1 MFVKEGIIASP
12 GIVIA
17 KALVYEKI
25 LVEVNKHKIEDTEA
39 EMVKFQNAIQ
49 KSHEQLEAIRIKAIN
64 ELGEEEGAI
73 FEAHAMVLDDPEFVE
88 GVEAEINNNHL
99 GADYAVKIITDRFY
113 EIFDQMD
120 DPYFSAR
127 AADIKDVGTRVLQN
141 ILGIVQADLSKLDED
156 VIIIADDLTPSDT
169 AQMDKKRVM
178 GFATN
183 IGSRTS
189 HTAIMARSLE
199 IPAVLGLG
207 DITGTVKTGDL
218 MVVDGLTGK
227 VCVNPTNEQLESY
240 QNEKMKYQNYL
251 KELEALKD
259 LDAVT
264 LDGRKVELVGN
275 IGEPNDVAGVLKN
288 GGVGVGLYRT
298 EFLYMNSDVMPSEEK
313 QFAAYRSVLEAFP
326 NGPVIIRTLDIGGD
340 KKLPYL
346 PMDDELNP
354 FLGLRAIRLCF
365 KEIDLFKIQLR
376 AILRASI
383 YGQAHIMFPMISSI
397 TEVRQAKAILLDCM
411 KELDQEQRPYDKAV
425 KVGVMIE
432 IPSAAI
438 AADIISKEVDFFSIG
453 TNDLCQYTLAV
464 DRMNQEVSYLYDPFN
479 PAILRLIKQVTAT
492 SEKKDNFFTGMCGEM
507 AGDPLAAVLLL
518 GLGLYEFSMSA
529 LSIPQIKKII
539 RSVRYEDAKN
549 IADAAL
555 NMDSGEEI
563 MDFVQE
569 SMKKLNLNI

>member
-1 MFVKEGIIASP
+1 MFVKEGISASP
-12 GIVIA
+12 GIAIA
-17 KALVYEKI
+17 RAFVYEKI
-25 LVEVNKHKIEDTEA
+25 AVEVNKNKTDDTQAEIE
-39 EMVKFQNAIQ
+39 KFHVAL
-49 KSHEQLEAIRIKAIN
+49 KLSHQQLESIRLKAID

-88 GVEAEINNNHL
+88 GVEAEINENQL
-99 GADYAVKIITDRFY
+99 SADFAVNVVTDRFY
-113 EIFDQMD
+113 AIFDQMD

-127 AADIKDVGTRVLQN
+127 AADIKDVGTRVQNN
-141 ILGIVQADLSKLDED
+141 ILGIVQADLSSLNED

-199 IPAVLGLG
+199 IPAVLGLC
-207 DITGTVKTGDL
+207 DITDTVTTGDL

-227 VCVNPTNEQLESY
+227 VCINPTNEQLASY
-240 QNEKMKYQNYL
+240 ENEKQKYQDYL
-251 KELEALKD
+251 KELEELKD
-259 LDAVT
+259 LDAIT
-264 LDGRKVELVGN
+264 LDGIKIELVGN

-326 NGPVIIRTLDIGGD
+326 NGPVVIRTLDIGGD

-346 PMDDELNP
+346 PMDNELNP

-365 KEIDLFKIQLR
+365 KEVGLFKTQLR

-383 YGQAHIMFPMISSI
+383 YGHAHIMFPMISSI
-397 TEVRQAKAILLDCM
+397 TEVRQAKAILFDCM
-411 KELDQEQRPYDKAV
+411 KELDAEQVAYDKAV

-438 AADIISKEVDFFSIG
+438 AADIICKEVDFFSIG

-492 SEKKDNFFTGMCGEM
+492 SDKKENFFTGMCGEM
-507 AGDPLAAVLLL
+507 AGDPAAAVLLL

-529 LSIPQIKKII
+529 LAIPQIKKII
-539 RSVRYEDAKN
+539 RSVRYEDAKV
-549 IADAAL
+549 IAETAL
-555 NMDSGEEI
+555 NLETGEEI
-563 MDFVQE
+563 MDFIQDA
-569 SMKKLNLNI
+569 MKKLNINI